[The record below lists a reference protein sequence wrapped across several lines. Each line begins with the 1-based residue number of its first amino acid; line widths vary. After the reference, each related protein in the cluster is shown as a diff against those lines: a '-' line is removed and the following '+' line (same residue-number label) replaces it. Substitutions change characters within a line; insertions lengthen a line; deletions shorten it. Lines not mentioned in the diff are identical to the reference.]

1 MEGNRLV
8 LRRLLS
14 EAMEECG
21 EEPKL
26 YYQPPESMKLA
37 YPCFVY
43 HFDGFQNRVA
53 DNVKYTTGVSFDVT
67 YITRSPTSRVPIVVN
82 KIPLMS
88 FDRYYTADN
97 LHHYVYTYTNIL
109 KEV

>member
-8 LRRLLS
+8 LHSLLT
-14 EAMEECG
+14 EVMEECG
-21 EEPKL
+21 ETPSL
-26 YYQPPESMKLA
+26 YYQPPESMRLT

-43 HFDGFQNRVA
+43 HFDSFQNRNA
-53 DNVKYTTGVSFDVT
+53 DNVKYTTRVSFDVT
-67 YITRSPTSRVPIVVN
+67 YITRSPTSRVPSRTN